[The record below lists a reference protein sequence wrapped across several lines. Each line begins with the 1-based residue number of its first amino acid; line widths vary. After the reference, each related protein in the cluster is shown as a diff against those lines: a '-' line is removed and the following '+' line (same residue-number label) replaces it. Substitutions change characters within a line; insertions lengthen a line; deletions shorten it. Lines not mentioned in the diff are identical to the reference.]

1 MGKGLAVLSEF
12 ILAVND
18 AAAAGDSPV
27 ETNDDNGCF
36 PDCSPCVKVLIE
48 GNPETLGIL
57 FPVTP
62 FNRLLGLLNA
72 PLSEEPAPI
81 NAPPDNKPE
90 TELDPE
96 VAVLI

>member
-1 MGKGLAVLSEF
+1 MLSEF

-18 AAAAGDSPV
+18 AAASGGSPV

-62 FNRLLGLLNA
+62 FNRLLGLINA